1 MVTVYHRVKIKDI
14 QFEKR
19 VHTVESQGYI
29 GGGGKVLNTGSNIFG
44 IEQNH
49 SQVTMWRDQ
58 LARAT
63 LQTHIYLMLFW
74 QEVSLQGM

>member
-63 LQTHIYLMLFW
+63 HILC
-74 QEVSLQGM
+74 